1 METHSSIL
9 AWRIPRTEKPGG
21 ATVHGVTQSW
31 TRLKRLSTV
40 AQNLEMGSN
49 SVKVQDKHLGSHQ
62 GNKQQ
67 LYTHT
72 HTHTH
77 THAHTRTHTQKCVCM
92 LLFVVQLL
100 SRVQLF
106 TTPWIIVH
114 QAPLSMGFSRQEYW
128 SGLSFPPPGDLFYPR
143 IKTPTSP
150 ALAGEFFT
158 AEPPGKFVHMYE
170 YINISQPSLLRGPR
184 GKNSPLSMNVF
195 CAQILVYQCHFP
207 IKKKKRA

>member
-49 SVKVQDKHLGSHQ
+49 SVKVQDTHLGSHQ

-77 THAHTRTHTQKCVCM
+77 TRTHTHTHTEMCVYVVIRC
-92 LLFVVQLL
+92 LFAKSCSAFHDPVDY
-100 SRVQLF
+100 S
-106 TTPWIIVH
+106 
-114 QAPLSMGFSRQEYW
+114 
-128 SGLSFPPPGDLFYPR
+128 PPG
-143 IKTPTSP
+143 SS
-150 ALAGEFFT
+150 
-158 AEPPGKFVHMYE
+158 VHGILQARVLE
-170 YINISQPSLLRGPR
+170 WVIISSSRGSFLP
-184 GKNSPLSMNVF
+184 K
-195 CAQILVYQCHFP
+195 YQNPHIAC
-207 IKKKKRA
+207 IGR